1 MKTKITKLV
10 LLLLA
15 VLTTGS
21 VNAATETYDFS
32 KLTTGQYTESGTTS
46 CDKVNSQNMN
56 LLKIGDE
63 TFDNRFAVNR
73 AGTTTANSAWET
85 KAYSTH
91 SGLFSCWDARYLTI
105 LGLHNGDK
113 INIVWSTESSNGASL
128 KFYGQPALDGVSSD
142 VAVTSSNDYTVKT
155 DAESVNINLVT
166 DKGSETNGNA
176 TKVYIK
182 SVTIVTASVSVPVTI
197 NVIPD
202 ATTEEYDFQALGLAQ
217 ASEGTVDV
225 TFGTEVLTS
234 PASIKLISFS
244 TNTFNNRF
252 AGNRDWA
259 IRKHS
264 SATYCA
270 LYNKNG
276 YYGRY
281 LAICDL
287 KAGDKVTIKF
297 MCDADQSLIFQ
308 NAIVDGVTAGNAVV
322 SEQEYT
328 VKTDGALILDEG
340 ANTSGK
346 RVYIYKVTIVPA
358 SSSTG
363 TYIGATLVSGKALDF
378 TSVDDITAY
387 VATSAS
393 AGSVTFSKVTK
404 VVANTPLYIKANAT
418 SGSAINVEIP
428 EATEGAVDYSATN
441 LLKGSATQTT
451 NVQSTNE
458 TKYYVFGVQ
467 NNTPGFYNAASSF
480 TSAAGKAYLQ
490 LTAAQAG
497 AAPSLNLIFDGD
509 DGLST
514 GIDKVQGSG
523 SKAQGSDA
531 YYNLAGQRVAQPTR
545 GLYIVNGKKVIIK

>member
-21 VNAATETYDFS
+21 VNAATETYDFEAAADALENS
-32 KLTTGQYTESGTTS
+32 NENYPTYDGTRIFNVQNPSWIDIQKMTLTQLETNGRFAAEARNANGFNLRKSGADWKGLNSGYAAVRYFSILDLKAGDKVTITYNQGALSNYNRDGSATITGLADAAAIVSGTEYTIAADGRFDIKTGT
-46 CDKVNSQNMN
+46 DKVNIQ
-56 LLKIGDE
+56 KIVIE
-63 TFDNRFAVNR
+63 TP
-73 AGTTTANSAWET
+73 SA
-85 KAYSTH
+85 
-91 SGLFSCWDARYLTI
+91 
-105 LGLHNGDK
+105 
-113 INIVWSTESSNGASL
+113 
-128 KFYGQPALDGVSSD
+128 
-142 VAVTSSNDYTVKT
+142 
-155 DAESVNINLVT
+155 
-166 DKGSETNGNA
+166 
-176 TKVYIK
+176 
-182 SVTIVTASVSVPVTI
+182 SVPVTI
-197 NVIPD
+197 SVIPD
-202 ATTEEYDFQALGLAQ
+202 AITEEYDFQTLGQAQ

-276 YYGRY
+276 YNARY

-297 MCDADQSLIFQ
+297 MCDDGQSLNFQ
-308 NAIVDGVTAGNAVV
+308 NAIVDGVSAGNAVV

-346 RVYIYKVTIVPA
+346 RVYIYKVTIEPA

-467 NNTPGFYNAASSF
+467 NNTPGFYNAATSF

-490 LTAAQAG
+490 LTAEQAA

-523 SKAQGSDA
+523 SKVQGAEA